1 MLGRVKGLHS
11 ICSRVCGVRWCGV
24 RWVYLVP
31 SHAVILA
38 RPFSVPFDVTSEGSK
53 VGVGKDVGV
62 LGQDVSSIVFE
73 GLLPDCP
80 VSHRPQHSVL
90 EENGE
95 RGQRGQKQPVRIE
108 V

>member
-1 MLGRVKGLHS
+1 MLGRIKGLHS

-38 RPFSVPFDVTSEGSK
+38 RPLSVPFDGTSEGSK
-53 VGVGKDVGV
+53 VGVGKDVGM
-62 LGQDVSSIVFE
+62 LGQDVGSIILE
-73 GLLPDCP
+73 GLLPEGL
-80 VSHRPQHSVL
+80 L

>member
-11 ICSRVCGVRWCGV
+11 ICSTVRGVRWCGV
-24 RWVYLVP
+24 RGVYLVP
-31 SHAVILA
+31 SHAIILA
-38 RPFSVPFDVTSEGSK
+38 RPFSVSFDVTSEGSK

-80 VSHRPQHSVL
+80 VSHRLSDIISGLGGIP
-90 EENGE
+90 N
-95 RGQRGQKQPVRIE
+95 ITC
-108 V
+108 